1 MITKQ
6 EGVEGFLKTGCGRCS
21 HWNTPSC
28 KALFWM
34 KGIKQLRAILLK
46 TELVEELKWGFPCYT
61 LGGKNVV
68 MIGAFRD
75 YFALLF
81 FKGSLIADQT
91 GLLVSAGANSQV
103 GKQIRFTDQKQVL
116 DKAASILTILNKAIE
131 IERSG
136 KKVETK
142 KVNALVL
149 PEELFQQF
157 KTNPEFKKAFFKLTP
172 GRQRG
177 YQIYFSQ
184 PKQSATRLAR
194 IEKCIPL
201 VMQGI
206 GIHDAFGRL
215 VKT

>member
-46 TELVEELKWGFPCYT
+46 TELEEELKWGFPCYT

-68 MIGAFRD
+68 MIQAFRE
-75 YFALLF
+75 YFGLLL

-91 GLLVSAGANSQV
+91 GLLVAAGANSQV

-116 DKAASILTILNKAIE
+116 EQATSILTILKKAIE
-131 IERSG
+131 IERSD
-136 KKVETK
+136 KKVESK
-142 KVNALVL
+142 KTDVL
-149 PEELFQQF
+149 ELPVELLQQF
-157 KTNPEFKKAFFKLTP
+157 KTNPEFKKAFF
-172 GRQRG
+172 
-177 YQIYFSQ
+177 
-184 PKQSATRLAR
+184 
-194 IEKCIPL
+194 
-201 VMQGI
+201 
-206 GIHDAFGRL
+206 
-215 VKT
+215 